1 VSRYNE
7 QIEKLK
13 REKLLLEEEKNITN
27 SQEKLDFL
35 DGEIYELEDS
45 IEKLK
50 GYV

>member
-1 VSRYNE
+1 MSRYNE

-13 REKLLLEEEKNITN
+13 REKLLLEEEKDITS

-35 DGEIYELEDS
+35 DSEIYELEDS

>member
-13 REKLLLEEEKNITN
+13 KEKLLLEEEKDMTS
-27 SQEKLDFL
+27 SQDKLDFL
-35 DGEIYELEDS
+35 DSEIYELEDS

-50 GYV
+50 GYE